1 MDDIVSRNCSAVPR
15 GTSGFDIC
23 ASCILV
29 FSSGV
34 GCNCSNFYKNGKKQ
48 LNKTNLASELLFHA
62 SHACFKAPSA
72 PPCKCQITWFET
84 SSVFYIH
91 LQIYMPFA
99 KQESL
104 LGTNVVG
111 HMEERCKMT
120 FEWVWLKLNK
130 RQVYILDKRYLQ
142 NVGMIF

>member
-1 MDDIVSRNCSAVPR
+1 
-15 GTSGFDIC
+15 
-23 ASCILV
+23 
-29 FSSGV
+29 
-34 GCNCSNFYKNGKKQ
+34 
-48 LNKTNLASELLFHA
+48 
-62 SHACFKAPSA
+62 
-72 PPCKCQITWFET
+72 
-84 SSVFYIH
+84 
-91 LQIYMPFA
+91 MPFA

-142 NVGMIF
+142 NVGMIFYSLYELTIKFKVTCDNRLFVASLAQLV

>member
-1 MDDIVSRNCSAVPR
+1 
-15 GTSGFDIC
+15 
-23 ASCILV
+23 
-29 FSSGV
+29 
-34 GCNCSNFYKNGKKQ
+34 
-48 LNKTNLASELLFHA
+48 
-62 SHACFKAPSA
+62 
-72 PPCKCQITWFET
+72 
-84 SSVFYIH
+84 
-91 LQIYMPFA
+91 MPFA